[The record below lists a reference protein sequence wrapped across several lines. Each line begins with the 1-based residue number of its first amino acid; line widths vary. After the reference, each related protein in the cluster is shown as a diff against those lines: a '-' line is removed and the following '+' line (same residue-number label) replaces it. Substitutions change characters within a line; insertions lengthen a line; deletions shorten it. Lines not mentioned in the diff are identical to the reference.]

1 METKVAKRVAPEEKT
16 LSLEAFYGS
25 LYDKFIARFEANMS
39 FIHLSNIDVH
49 ERRSRIWEIAQSDIR
64 YIRLKLE
71 SANLLEECYWHDLYN
86 DMQQYIDGYI
96 ETSMS
101 EFMKNFL
108 ERL

>member
-1 METKVAKRVAPEEKT
+1 MQTKVAKMVETEEKPLT
-16 LSLEAFYGS
+16 YEALYRA

-39 FIHLSNIDVH
+39 FVHVSNIDAH
-49 ERRSRIWEIAQSDIR
+49 ERRSQIWERAQSDIR

-71 SANLLEECYWHDLYN
+71 NANLLKECLWHDLYV
-86 DMQQYIDGYI
+86 DMQEYIDGYI
-96 ETSMS
+96 EASMS

>member
-1 METKVAKRVAPEEKT
+1 METKVAKRVEPEERPLTMET
-16 LSLEAFYGS
+16 LYKA

-39 FIHLSNIDVH
+39 FVYLSTIDAY
-49 ERRSRIWEIAQSDIR
+49 ERRAQIWERAQSEIK
-64 YIRLKLE
+64 YIRCQLE
-71 SANLLEECYWHDLYN
+71 NANLLEECYWHDLYN

>member
-1 METKVAKRVAPEEKT
+1 MAANVAKRAETEEKT
-16 LSLEAFYGS
+16 LTWESFYKA

-39 FIHLSNIDVH
+39 FVCLSRIDAY
-49 ERRSRIWEIAQSDIR
+49 ERRAQIWNCANNEIR
-64 YIRLKLE
+64 HIRLKLE
-71 SANLLEECYWHDLYN
+71 NANLLEECLWHDLYI

-96 ETSMS
+96 EASMS

>member
-1 METKVAKRVAPEEKT
+1 MQTKVAKRAETEENPLT
-16 LSLEAFYGS
+16 YEALYRA

-39 FIHLSNIDVH
+39 FVYVSNIDAH
-49 ERRSRIWEIAQSDIR
+49 ERRAQIWERANSEIR